1 MKTMTCKDLAGA
13 CDAEFH
19 AETFDEMAAL
29 SKKHGMEMLARDDQ
43 AHIEAMGKMKELMG
57 DPVAMKEWFET
68 VQKTFDSLSEI

>member
-43 AHIEAMGKMKELMG
+43 AHIEAMEKMKELMG